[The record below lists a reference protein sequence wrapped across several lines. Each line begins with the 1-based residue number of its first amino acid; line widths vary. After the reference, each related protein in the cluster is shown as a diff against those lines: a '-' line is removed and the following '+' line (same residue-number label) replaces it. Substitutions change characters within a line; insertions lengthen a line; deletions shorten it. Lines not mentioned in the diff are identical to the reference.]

1 MGTPSRGLG
10 KTYVPRGTRS
20 RVVRIGGSTY
30 SKRPFEP
37 QVRELKEAGFDYWEF
52 DLSWID
58 PTPKLQAE
66 ATAIAGILPAETA
79 HLPPPR
85 FTEEDQARFQRF
97 LDIAAP
103 VGPRIFNVHLMPAK
117 SAAGVPLDV
126 RTVWLA
132 ELVDAA
138 HSRGLT
144 ITLENVEEPL
154 SILAEVFTRIPRMK
168 ACLDIGHASLDG
180 DNERPF
186 QLLSL
191 IRDRLA
197 LVHAHDNRQGH
208 GEAGDLHLPFG
219 RGTIRLEEVLR
230 TVRKDSFDGHATLE
244 LFTGTMEEK
253 ADSLARARAWL
264 DS

>member
-1 MGTPSRGLG
+1 M
-10 KTYVPRGTRS
+10 
-20 RVVRIGGSTY
+20 VRIGGSTY

-37 QVRELKEAGFDYWEF
+37 QVRELKEAGFDYWEI
-52 DLSWID
+52 DLAWREPGPEIE
-58 PTPKLQAE
+58 KEAMALAE
-66 ATAIAGILPAETA
+66 VLPIETA

-85 FTEEDQARFQRF
+85 FTREDQARFQRA
-97 LDIAAP
+97 LDYTALA
-103 VGPRIFNVHLMPAK
+103 GPKIFNVHLMPAK
-117 SAAGVPLDV
+117 AATGVPLDT
-126 RTVWLA
+126 RTAWLA
-132 ELVDAA
+132 EFVDAA

-144 ITLENVEEPL
+144 VTLENVEEPL

-219 RGTIRLEEVLR
+219 RGTIHIESILR
-230 TVRKDSFDGHATLE
+230 AVREGGFDGYVTLE
-244 LFTGTMEEK
+244 LFTGTSEER
-253 ADSLARARAWL
+253 ATSARWARAWL
-264 DS
+264 AG

>member
-1 MGTPSRGLG
+1 M
-10 KTYVPRGTRS
+10 
-20 RVVRIGGSTY
+20 
-30 SKRPFEP
+30 
-37 QVRELKEAGFDYWEF
+37 
-52 DLSWID
+52 
-58 PTPKLQAE
+58 
-66 ATAIAGILPAETA
+66 
-79 HLPPPR
+79 
-85 FTEEDQARFQRF
+85 RFQKF

-117 SAAGVPLDV
+117 SAAGIPLDV
-126 RTVWLA
+126 RTAWLA

-144 ITLENVEEPL
+144 VTLENVEEPL

-191 IRDRLA
+191 IQDRLA

-219 RGTIRLEEVLR
+219 RGTIRIESILQAVQG
-230 TVRKDSFDGHATLE
+230 TGFDGHVTLE
-244 LFTGTMEEK
+244 LFSGTREEK
-253 ADSLARARAWL
+253 ADCAARARAWL
-264 DS
+264 AG

>member
-1 MGTPSRGLG
+1 MRRKAVGPS
-10 KTYVPRGTRS
+10 
-20 RVVRIGGSTY
+20 VVRIGGSTY

-37 QVRELKEAGFDYWEF
+37 QVRELKEAGFDYCEL
-52 DLSWID
+52 DLAWIE
-58 PTPKLQAE
+58 PSPQLGKE
-66 ATAIAGILPAETA
+66 AIALSEILPIETA
-79 HLPPPR
+79 HLPPSR
-85 FTEEDQARFQRF
+85 FTRDDQARFQRF
-97 LDIAAP
+97 LDCASPA
-103 VGPRIFNVHLMPAK
+103 GPRIFNVHLLPAK
-117 SAAGVPLDV
+117 AAPGVALDV
-126 RTVWLA
+126 RTAWLS

-144 ITLENVEEPL
+144 VTLENVEEPL
-154 SILAEVFTRIPRMK
+154 SILAEVFTRIPRMQ

-219 RGTIRLEEVLR
+219 RGTIRLETILR
-230 TVRKDSFDGHATLE
+230 SVRDSGFDGHVTLE
-244 LFTGTMEEK
+244 LFTGTKEEK
-253 ADSLARARAWL
+253 AESLSKARAWL
-264 DS
+264 GQ

>member
-1 MGTPSRGLG
+1 M
-10 KTYVPRGTRS
+10 
-20 RVVRIGGSTY
+20 VRIGGSTY

-37 QVRELKEAGFDYWEF
+37 QVRELEEAGVDYWEF

-58 PTPKLQAE
+58 PTPRLQAE
-66 ATAIAGILPAETA
+66 ATAVAGILPAETA

-85 FTEEDQARFQRF
+85 FTKDDQARFQKF

-103 VGPRIFNVHLMPAK
+103 AGPRIFNVHLMPAK
-117 SAAGVPLDV
+117 AAAGIPLDV
-126 RTVWLA
+126 RTAWLG

-219 RGTIRLEEVLR
+219 RGTIGLETILR
-230 TVRKDSFDGHATLE
+230 SVRDSGFDGHVTLE
-244 LFTGTMEEK
+244 LFTGTREEK
-253 ADSLARARAWL
+253 TESAVRARAWL
-264 DS
+264 AG

>member
-1 MGTPSRGLG
+1 MPVSNALAAAP
-10 KTYVPRGTRS
+10 VQA
-20 RVVRIGGSTY
+20 IGICAFFAGSTRARLIVDA
-30 SKRPFEP
+30 RPP
-37 QVRELKEAGFDYWEF
+37 SITST
-52 DLSWID
+52 LSLL
-58 PTPKLQAE
+58 TSFSHE
-66 ATAIAGILPAETA
+66 ATAVAGILPAETA

-85 FTEEDQARFQRF
+85 FTKEDQVRFQRF

-103 VGPRIFNVHLMPAK
+103 VGPKFFNIHLMPAK
-117 SAAGVPLDV
+117 AAAGVPLDV
-126 RTVWLA
+126 RTAWLA

-180 DNERPF
+180 DNERPY

-219 RGTIRLEEVLR
+219 RGTIRIESILQA
-230 TVRKDSFDGHATLE
+230 VRGTGFDGHVTLE
-244 LFTGTMEEK
+244 LFSGTREDK
-253 ADSLARARAWL
+253 ADCAARARAWL
-264 DS
+264 AGSFGHPSPI

>member
-1 MGTPSRGLG
+1 L
-10 KTYVPRGTRS
+10 
-20 RVVRIGGSTY
+20 VRIGGSTY

-37 QVRELKEAGFDYWEF
+37 QVRELKEAGFGYWEI
-52 DLSWID
+52 DLTWRE
-58 PTPKLQAE
+58 PGPALEGE
-66 ATAIAGILPAETA
+66 AMALAQVLPIETA

-85 FTEEDQARFQRF
+85 FTREDQDRFQRF
-97 LDIAAP
+97 LDYTALAGQR
-103 VGPRIFNVHLMPAK
+103 VFNVHLMPAK
-117 SAAGVPLDV
+117 AAAGASLDI
-126 RTVWLA
+126 RTQWLS
-132 ELVDAA
+132 EFVDAA
-138 HSRGLT
+138 HLRGLT

-208 GEAGDLHLPFG
+208 GEPGDLHLPFG
-219 RGTIRLEEVLR
+219 RGTIRLEEILR
-230 TVRKDSFDGHATLE
+230 AVRASGFDGHATLE
-244 LFTGTMEEK
+244 LFTGTREEK
-253 ADSLARARAWL
+253 ADSLAKARTWL
-264 DS
+264 SS

>member
-1 MGTPSRGLG
+1 MKTQVARTKTQTATPPIEMPRIGLPGTNHRLGNGSPHLTMPSGAFARPISRGGLL
-10 KTYVPRGTRS
+10 RALS
-20 RVVRIGGSTY
+20 QIGGSTY

-52 DLSWID
+52 DLSWIE
-58 PTPKLQAE
+58 PTPKLHTE
-66 ATAIAGILPAETA
+66 ATAVAGILPAETA

-85 FTEEDQARFQRF
+85 FTKEDQVRFQRF

-103 VGPRIFNVHLMPAK
+103 VGPKFFNIHLMPAK
-117 SAAGVPLDV
+117 AAAGVPLDV
-126 RTVWLA
+126 RTAWLA

-168 ACLDIGHASLDG
+168 ACLDIGHAYLDG
-180 DNERPF
+180 DNERPYP
-186 QLLSL
+186 LLSL

-197 LVHAHDNRQGH
+197 LVHADENRQGH
-208 GEAGDLHLPFG
+208 VQAGGLPLPLLQG
-219 RGTIRLEEVLR
+219 RSLGR
-230 TVRKDSFDGHATLE
+230 TSA
-244 LFTGTMEEK
+244 
-253 ADSLARARAWL
+253 
-264 DS
+264 

>member
-1 MGTPSRGLG
+1 M
-10 KTYVPRGTRS
+10 
-20 RVVRIGGSTY
+20 VRIGGSTY

-37 QVRELKEAGFDYWEF
+37 QVRELKEAGFDYWEL
-52 DLSWID
+52 DLSWIE

-66 ATAIAGILPAETA
+66 ATAVAGVLPAETA

-85 FTEEDQARFQRF
+85 FTKEDQTRFQRF
-97 LDIAAP
+97 LDVAAP

-117 SAAGVPLDV
+117 SAAGVSLDV
-126 RTVWLA
+126 RAAWLA

-154 SILAEVFTRIPRMK
+154 SILAEVFTRIPKMK
-168 ACLDIGHASLDG
+168 ACLDIGHASLDA
-180 DNERPF
+180 DNERAF
-186 QLLSL
+186 QLLSI

-219 RGTIRLEEVLR
+219 RGTIRLEPILR
-230 TVRKDSFDGHATLE
+230 AVREGGFDGHATLE
-244 LFTGTMEEK
+244 LFSGTSDERV
-253 ADSLARARAWL
+253 ASARWARAWL
-264 DS
+264 AG

>member
-1 MGTPSRGLG
+1 M
-10 KTYVPRGTRS
+10 
-20 RVVRIGGSTY
+20 VRIGGSTY

-37 QVRELKEAGFDYWEF
+37 RVRELKEAGFDYWEF
-52 DLSWID
+52 DLSWIE
-58 PTPKLQAE
+58 PSPRLEKE
-66 ATAIAGILPAETA
+66 AIALAGVLPAETA
-79 HLPPPR
+79 HLPPSR
-85 FTEEDQARFQRF
+85 FTKEDQARFQRF
-97 LDIAAP
+97 FDVAAP
-103 VGPRIFNVHLMPAK
+103 AGPTIFNVHLMPAK
-117 SAAGVPLDV
+117 TAPGVALDTRSA
-126 RTVWLA
+126 WLA

-144 ITLENVEEPL
+144 VTLENVEEPL
-154 SILAEVFTRIPRMK
+154 AILAEVFTRIPRMK

-219 RGTIRLEEVLR
+219 RGTIRVEAILR
-230 TVRKDSFDGHATLE
+230 AVRAAGFDGHVTLE
-244 LFTGTMEEK
+244 LFSGTREEA
-253 ADSLARARAWL
+253 ADSATKARAWL
-264 DS
+264 GG